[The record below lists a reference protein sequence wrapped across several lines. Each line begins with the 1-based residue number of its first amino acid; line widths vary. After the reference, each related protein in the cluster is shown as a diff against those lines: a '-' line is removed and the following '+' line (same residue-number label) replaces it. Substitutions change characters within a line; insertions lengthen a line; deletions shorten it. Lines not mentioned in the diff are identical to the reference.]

1 MQIYQQYLPP
11 VDENTDESNQA
22 EDGEGGDDSQR
33 NHSLPLL
40 FPDWTNSRLVAAV
53 TSICREIT
61 PKELAAKKTLL
72 ESRNKSQNPPTF

>member
-1 MQIYQQYLPP
+1 MQIYRQYLPP

-22 EDGEGGDDSQR
+22 KDGEGGDDSQR

-61 PKELAAKKTLL
+61 PKELAAKKNAAG
-72 ESRNKSQNPPTF
+72 EQK

>member
-1 MQIYQQYLPP
+1 MYELFSIICRFTGGYLPP

-40 FPDWTNSRLVAAV
+40 FPDGTNSRLVAAV

-61 PKELAAKKTLL
+61 PKELAAKKKAAG
-72 ESRNKSQNPPTF
+72 EQK